1 MKCLTIIPI
10 SKALKEH
17 RKDERKNMFIFKL
30 IVGPLIGALI
40 GYCTNFIA
48 VKMLF
53 KPHNP
58 VFIGNLRLPF
68 TPGLIP
74 KRKNELAGAIGAAV
88 SDVLL
93 TKEDLSAAL
102 PAESLKAS
110 ITEDL
115 WNRFSKAR
123 ESTCSI
129 EEAATD
135 YISQDQYEKLR
146 RQIEDTVTE
155 KAVDG
160 LRQLKIGEIVVEE
173 GAKAIKEKVQGTMLA
188 MMLNEQV
195 IQSVADP
202 IGAEIQRYIEE
213 KGESKIRPIVA
224 GELMKLEAGSVGA
237 LVERLPIEQDKLAK
251 VVSTLYDECME
262 GSIEKMVEGM
272 DIAQII
278 EDKIKDMDVAKLEEL
293 ILSVM
298 KKELNAIVNLGALIG
313 LVIGF
318 INLFINML

>member
-1 MKCLTIIPI
+1 MK
-10 SKALKEH
+10 E
-17 RKDERKNMFIFKL
+17 KNMFIFKL
-30 IVGPLIGALI
+30 IAGPLIGALI

-58 VFIGNLRLPF
+58 VFIGSLRLPF

-74 KRKNELAGAIGAAV
+74 KRKNELAGAIGSAV

-115 WNRFSKAR
+115 WNRFSKAK

-129 EEAATD
+129 EEAAAD

-146 RQIEDTVTE
+146 QQIEDAVTE
-155 KAVDG
+155 KAMDG
-160 LRQLKIGEIVVEE
+160 LQQLKIGEIVVEE
-173 GAKAIKEKVQGTMLA
+173 GSRAIKEKVQGTMLA

-224 GELMKLEAGSVGA
+224 GELMKLEAGSIGA
-237 LVERLPIEQDKLAK
+237 FAAKLPIEQDKLGK
-251 VVSTLYDECME
+251 IVSTLYDQCME
-262 GSIEKMVEGM
+262 GSIEKMVEEM

-278 EDKIKDMDVAKLEEL
+278 EDKIKDMDVPKLEEL